1 MCQELVQ
8 LTSQVE
14 NSDETEGKNIYM
26 YANNSPQQIQKY
38 KQVFTS
44 VQYSF
49 FLSEKNLET
58 VITTRLNLSGH
69 YRSDFQLCINLQAL
83 TPLVCAGC
91 FVCLSINTKLH

>member
-44 VQYSF
+44 VRYSF

-69 YRSDFQLCINLQAL
+69 YRSDFQLYINLQAL
-83 TPLVCAGC
+83 TPLVCAEC

>member
-83 TPLVCAGC
+83 TPLVCAEC